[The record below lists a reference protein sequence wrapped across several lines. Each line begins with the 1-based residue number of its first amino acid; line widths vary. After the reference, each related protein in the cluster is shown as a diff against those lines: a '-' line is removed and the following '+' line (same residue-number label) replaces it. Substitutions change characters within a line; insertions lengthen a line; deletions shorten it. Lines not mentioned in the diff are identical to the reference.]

1 MNRYN
6 KKKSKRLY
14 IGVFCQHRFKCIT
27 ISFLSHVYDMGSDS
41 FTLESL
47 LPLSAFNLLQHGVKW
62 EQTFLGFFLVPYRR
76 QPKGTIV
83 LGSVRLPVRHI
94 KILSCP
100 DFFLT
105 SFDILT

>member
-1 MNRYN
+1 MHVIKLLFLHLYFPYFTTSPKPFD
-6 KKKSKRLY
+6 KKTTKR
-14 IGVFCQHRFKCIT
+14 T
-27 ISFLSHVYDMGSDS
+27 
-41 FTLESL
+41 
-47 LPLSAFNLLQHGVKW
+47 FNLLQHGVKW

-76 QPKGTIV
+76 KPKGTIV